1 MHLMLKNY
9 SLPYRFF
16 FPAGNHSSCS
26 KTQSKN
32 TDPVARD
39 SNIAL
44 AVRRIV
50 VGGGG
55 GEEVQVTLK
64 LPVYIK
70 LWYILDWMNEVP
82 HYRCGTSA
90 SQICKRVAPGHF
102 YFYYSFN
109 MLYFQ
114 FQREVYVP
122 RVSYGIPREYC
133 YCLVLNTCQPVI

>member
-1 MHLMLKNY
+1 MLIGYVIKLRLLVKLLQKTYGDINNY
-9 SLPYRFF
+9 KE
-16 FPAGNHSSCS
+16 ATISCS
-26 KTQSKN
+26 KTQSEN
-32 TDPVARD
+32 TEPVTCD

-44 AVRRIV
+44 A
-50 VGGGG
+50 
-55 GEEVQVTLK
+55 VTLK

-70 LWYILDWMNEVP
+70 FWYILDWINEVP

-102 YFYYSFN
+102 YFYYSF

-114 FQREVYVP
+114 FQRDLYVP
-122 RVSYGIPREYC
+122 RVSYGIPRGYC

>member
-1 MHLMLKNY
+1 MHLMLTNY

-26 KTQSKN
+26 KTQSEN

-50 VGGGG
+50 VGGGNTSHL
-55 GEEVQVTLK
+55 ETASVYKAL
-64 LPVYIK
+64 VYI
-70 LWYILDWMNEVP
+70 YILDWINEVP

-90 SQICKRVAPGHF
+90 SQICKHVAPGHF
-102 YFYYSFN
+102 YFYYSF

-122 RVSYGIPREYC
+122 RVSYGIPSEYC